1 MEENLICGAILSAPD
16 IRDYH
21 LHAKTNKFPE
31 SFELPMPE
39 AKQQGMVGS
48 CVAHAL
54 ATIIEYYNKKEYTFH
69 LPMSVGYIYGN
80 RISGTHRDAG
90 MNIRDAL
97 KDLRNEGDV
106 PEYLFP
112 VNVEVPD
119 IYRLVEQCKEELRP
133 KALPHRISSFARV
146 YTIDEMKAALYSGY
160 PIIFAIDW
168 YKKAAVRDGVLGF
181 DSKTSNGC
189 HCMVIYGWNE
199 KGWLFQNSWGPLWG
213 NRGRAILP
221 YSTSI
226 H

>member
-21 LHAKTNKFPE
+21 LHTKTNKFPE

-80 RISGTHRDAG
+80 RISGTHRGAG
-90 MNIRDAL
+90 MDIRDAL

-119 IYRLVEQCKEELRP
+119 IYPLVEQCKEELRP

-146 YTIDEMKAALYSGY
+146 YTIDEMKNMRGQMVYIHYMGPCHGFYYDEYMPYYGDDEIGIKLINEGYSRLHMPLNLYNKSWVAL
-160 PIIFAIDW
+160 A
-168 YKKAAVRDGVLGF
+168 YKP
-181 DSKTSNGC
+181 
-189 HCMVIYGWNE
+189 NE
-199 KGWLFQNSWGPLWG
+199 TLCCLD
-213 NRGRAILP
+213 
-221 YSTSI
+221 
-226 H
+226 